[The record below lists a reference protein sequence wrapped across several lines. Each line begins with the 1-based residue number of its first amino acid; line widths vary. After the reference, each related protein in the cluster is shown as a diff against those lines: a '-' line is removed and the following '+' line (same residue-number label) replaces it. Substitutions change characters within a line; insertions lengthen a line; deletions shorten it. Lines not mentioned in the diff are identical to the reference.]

1 MRLKILLKY
10 ISSEQDVQ
18 ILLYQGSGQE
28 EILFEGA
35 ASDVPW
41 IYADMDLDN
50 DSGDGEAIFSFIN
63 EKNESVIGIYI
74 EEK

>member
-18 ILLYQGSGQE
+18 ILLYRASGQE

-41 IYADMDLDN
+41 TYADMDLDN